1 MLERRQ
7 KEKLLKYEKSLEYI
21 MTLVSE
27 NSSLTLKQLE
37 SSIGE
42 NEEAK
47 AVCIPSIDIF
57 KEIMVELIKSKEIRI
72 DELRKERSE
81 FIVETSNEFQLQ
93 EMILQIVDNNKSL
106 RDVKVIRVRKIAG
119 AEPVAFRNV
128 MDDNGNE
135 KTIRCSDVEIIFE

>member
-1 MLERRQ
+1 
-7 KEKLLKYEKSLEYI
+7 

-27 NSSLTLKQLE
+27 NNSLTLKELE
-37 SSIGE
+37 IRIGDDE
-42 NEEAK
+42 DAK

-57 KEIMVELIKSKEIRI
+57 KELMVELIKSKEIKI
-72 DELRKERSE
+72 DELKKERSE

-93 EMILQIVDNNKSL
+93 EMILQMIDNNKKF

-119 AEPVAFRNV
+119 AQPVAFGKV

>member
-1 MLERRQ
+1 M
-7 KEKLLKYEKSLEYI
+7 
-21 MTLVSE
+21 
-27 NSSLTLKQLE
+27 
-37 SSIGE
+37 
-42 NEEAK
+42 
-47 AVCIPSIDIF
+47 CIPSIDIF

>member
-1 MLERRQ
+1 
-7 KEKLLKYEKSLEYI
+7 

-27 NSSLTLKQLE
+27 NSSLTLKELE
-37 SSIGE
+37 RNIGE

-57 KEIMVELIKSKEIRI
+57 KEIMVELIKSKEIKI

-106 RDVKVIRVRKIAG
+106 RDVKVIRVRKMAG
-119 AEPVAFRNV
+119 AEPVSFQNV